1 MPNIAALLKSEITR
15 VARKEIRAEIESL
28 RKAVSAQRLA
38 IAALKREIAEV
49 RKAAS
54 EGSQPPKAA
63 AATEDVAEAGIQR
76 RFSPS
81 RLAAHR
87 QKIGLSAAQYG
98 ALVGVTGQSIYKY
111 EQGKAR
117 PHTAT
122 VRKLSEIKE
131 RSKAQILA
139 SLQEGG
145 QG

>member
-28 RKAVSAQRLA
+28 RKAVSAQRSA

-49 RKAAS
+49 RKMAS
-54 EGSQPPKAA
+54 KGPQAPKAA
-63 AATEDVAEAGIQR
+63 ATASDAAEAGVQR

-81 RLAAHR
+81 RLAVHR

-117 PHTAT
+117 PLAAT
-122 VRKLSEIKE
+122 VRKLSELKE

-139 SLQEGG
+139 SL
-145 QG
+145 